1 MTVDLL
7 ANEEAG
13 GPLAFATTPVA
24 RCASPPV
31 RRRRRRA
38 SSNAAPSPPPQPTDS
53 WEEAFASAMPC
64 LAAAQLT
71 EEDVPALERW
81 RSMEHLVAHM
91 PSINVHES
99 PQQTVQMSSTVQPLG
114 AVSELT
120 WGRPW
125 LERNVSARELFVTAD
140 GDGRATGASSSSS
153 AAMCERASF
162 PYFFSS
168 VDALPPVLRA
178 DLGELLP
185 RLRTP
190 FLPALESDAW
200 AGVPCVSS
208 PLHYDAAHNVYS
220 QLVGTKRWLLMPPEE
235 TRSLY
240 VYPRI
245 HPSTRQS
252 QMNLRA
258 MPNDERFTRFH
269 TSFRGPRTGVREY
282 AGSNGEG
289 SAAANGGKGG
299 EGGSGGCGGGTRCPS
314 FFEAVM
320 RPGERLYVPPYW
332 WHRVS
337 VVGNSSAISVAVYSQ
352 STPMRAYGVIKEH
365 PLPTLLTTSCNG
377 RSKSW
382 SSCLPAL
389 RSYILA
395 LGALRAPCAGVSV
408 TIDLSFA
415 CAVGRRCAC
424 FADADAFE
432 AHEADPGVDAVI
444 ELLETRYRYLDD
456 AAVVDG
462 LGPMLEA
469 ARLRMRAKVHPPLP
483 PLPPDAVNRLRAHA
497 RALRASVIALPSKG
511 DGVVSP
517 AIWRNE
523 MHSLIED
530 VACAAVG
537 AREVEAAL
545 TWISGKALV

>member
-125 LERNVSARELFVTAD
+125 LERNVSARELFVTAA
-140 GDGRATGASSSSS
+140 GDGRPTGASSSSS

-269 TSFRGPRTGVREY
+269 TSFRGPRTGMHEY

-289 SAAANGGKGG
+289 SAAANGGN
-299 EGGSGGCGGGTRCPS
+299 GGSGRSGG
-314 FFEAVM
+314 
-320 RPGERLYVPPYW
+320 
-332 WHRVS
+332 
-337 VVGNSSAISVAVYSQ
+337 
-352 STPMRAYGVIKEH
+352 
-365 PLPTLLTTSCNG
+365 
-377 RSKSW
+377 
-382 SSCLPAL
+382 
-389 RSYILA
+389 
-395 LGALRAPCAGVSV
+395 AGW
-408 TIDLSFA
+408 
-415 CAVGRRCAC
+415 RRCNYYLTN
-424 FADADAFE
+424 
-432 AHEADPGVDAVI
+432 HSRTQLVV
-444 ELLETRYRYLDD
+444 ELGIDYFL
-456 AAVVDG
+456 
-462 LGPMLEA
+462 
-469 ARLRMRAKVHPPLP
+469 
-483 PLPPDAVNRLRAHA
+483 N
-497 RALRASVIALPSKG
+497 
-511 DGVVSP
+511 
-517 AIWRNE
+517 
-523 MHSLIED
+523 
-530 VACAAVG
+530 
-537 AREVEAAL
+537 
-545 TWISGKALV
+545 